1 MTFPLRQIKV
11 FSILILG
18 LLLLGIFFGFDK
30 ITLSIMAHHHEVLD
44 IGMVYISKWAEWPL
58 IAISIILSFYVLGKK
73 AWIWA
78 LAFAIEGV
86 LIQLAK
92 IWINWPRPAIK
103 FPEQVREISGI
114 TLSQWKAFPSGHTA
128 AAFFGT
134 ALFVS
139 LLKPQW
145 PRAIKY
151 SSIFLA
157 FAVGYSRIYL
167 GQHSFEDVL
176 AGALIGL
183 WLYTG
188 FYQYFRYKKWI
199 NP

>member
-1 MTFPLRQIKV
+1 MRQIKI
-11 FSILILG
+11 FSLLFLGLLILG
-18 LLLLGIFFGFDK
+18 IFIGFDQV
-30 ITLSIMAHHHEVLD
+30 TLAIMSMHHEILD

-58 IAISIILSFYVLGKK
+58 IAISILLSFYILGKK
-73 AWIWA
+73 GWIWGM
-78 LAFAIEGV
+78 AFAIEGI
-86 LIQLAK
+86 LIQMAK

-103 FPEQVREISGI
+103 FPDHVREISGI

-139 LLKPQW
+139 LLKPEW
-145 PRAIKY
+145 PKVFQY
-151 SSIFLA
+151 CSILLA

-167 GQHSFEDVL
+167 GQHSFEDVI
-176 AGALIGL
+176 AGALVGI
-183 WLYTG
+183 WLFAG
-188 FYQYFRYKKWI
+188 FYQFFRYKKWI